1 MYNLSEYFKKARLE
15 RNLTQ
20 KQVADGIGI
29 SEQSYQRYEYGK
41 VVPSAN
47 ILLALANF
55 FDVPLDFLVGR
66 PPYDNWELVMQCRK
80 ELCEFIEDW
89 YGIESTFTE
98 HLPMSDFVRLF
109 SALFARVAQDP
120 ETGHIAFYPSM
131 QRTKIKLFD

>member
-1 MYNLSEYFKKARLE
+1 MNFSERIKLLRTSNNF
-15 RNLTQ
+15 TQ
-20 KQVADGIGI
+20 KDVYTAIGVAPIV
-29 SEQSYQRYEYGK
+29 YQRYEYGRS
-41 VVPSAN
+41 PSYEN
-47 ILLALANF
+47 LLAIANF

-89 YGIESTFTE
+89 YGIKSVFTE
-98 HLPMSDFVRLF
+98 HLPMSDFIRLF